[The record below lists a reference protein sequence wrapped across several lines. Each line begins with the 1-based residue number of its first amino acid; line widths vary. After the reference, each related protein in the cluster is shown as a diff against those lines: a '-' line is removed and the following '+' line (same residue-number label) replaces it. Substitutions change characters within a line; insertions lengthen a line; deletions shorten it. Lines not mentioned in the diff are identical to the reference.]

1 MHKNKF
7 LHRNQSVVNLK
18 GNASRLFSTL
28 SLRPLSYAAK
38 KMALRGSSLFL
49 FCGLIVIP
57 HQLYPSAL
65 AFYGTAP
72 SIETNFLSGSKTYDI
87 TFDWGGD
94 RPGFSTTPPNLFRG
108 WPGVTDFP
116 IYNVVTSDP
125 NQSVSWVWDKK
136 NTENQPADQIKIIV
150 TMTGNVSTYGGFPPV
165 IIHVP
170 ILHFNPDHAM
180 TLPILLSSKEYVT
193 SHTHANNTQGGLLS
207 APTDSNDHH
216 TLNKAD
222 ISDFDHDHSA
232 TAGEGGVL
240 LAANLPTHNHI
251 IDNVTNLQNA
261 LDAKADSVHEHTVDL
276 IRNTS
281 DGTVTAKI
289 GSTSGLGVALASQGH
304 KHTKTDITDFDHD
317 HSATAGEGGVLLAAN
332 LPTHNHIIDNVTNL
346 QNALDAK
353 ADSVHEHTV
362 DLIRN
367 TSDGT
372 VTAKIGST
380 SGLGVALASQGHKH
394 TKTDITDFDH
404 DHSATAGEGGELSTG
419 VVNTIV
425 TNLSGNQT
433 LINNVA
439 DKIDLSLFA
448 SFNATQAATLSAIYN
463 AMIVAGLS
471 EAEVQSRVNAILTES
486 NGAFNEAV
494 KNLVVAAITN
504 TPQA

>member
-317 HSATAGEGGVLLAAN
+317 HSATAGE
-332 LPTHNHIIDNVTNL
+332 
-346 QNALDAK
+346 
-353 ADSVHEHTV
+353 
-362 DLIRN
+362 
-367 TSDGT
+367 
-372 VTAKIGST
+372 
-380 SGLGVALASQGHKH
+380 
-394 TKTDITDFDH
+394 
-404 DHSATAGEGGELSTG
+404 
-419 VVNTIV
+419 
-425 TNLSGNQT
+425 
-433 LINNVA
+433 
-439 DKIDLSLFA
+439 
-448 SFNATQAATLSAIYN
+448 
-463 AMIVAGLS
+463 
-471 EAEVQSRVNAILTES
+471 
-486 NGAFNEAV
+486 
-494 KNLVVAAITN
+494 
-504 TPQA
+504 